1 MSRLIQKCFIFA
13 VFLLPIAGHGIAAIA
28 GSDDARFFL
37 HWSMLIASLIGSG
50 FGCLIVC
57 GAAALRKKHDICD
70 DLLLFAVVNS
80 LIQWL
85 TPAVQFVHF
94 IVLIFILGGAIL
106 SALLAYLQQK
116 FNFQESEPSDKS
128 DQSDKKHG

>member
-1 MSRLIQKCFIFA
+1 MKKLYFTIA
-13 VFLLPIAGHGIAAIA
+13 ALLLPIAGHGIMAIA
-28 GSDDARFFL
+28 GNEDARFFL
-37 HWSMLIASLIGSG
+37 HWSMLIASLIGFG

-70 DLLLFAVVNS
+70 DLLLFAIINS
-80 LIQWL
+80 FIQWL

-94 IVLIFILGGAIL
+94 IVVIFIIGGAIL

-116 FNFQESEPSDKS
+116 IDFPESEPSDKS

>member
-1 MSRLIQKCFIFA
+1 MKKLYFTIA
-13 VFLLPIAGHGIAAIA
+13 ALLLPIAGHGIMAIA
-28 GSDDARFFL
+28 GNEDARFFL
-37 HWSMLIASLIGSG
+37 HWSMLIASLIGSS

-70 DLLLFAVVNS
+70 DLLLFSVVNS

-94 IVLIFILGGAIL
+94 IIVIFILGGAIL
-106 SALLAYLQQK
+106 SALLAYLQHK
-116 FNFQESEPSDKS
+116 TNPPEK
-128 DQSDKKHG
+128 

>member
-1 MSRLIQKCFIFA
+1 MKKLIFKLA
-13 VFLLPIAGHGIAAIA
+13 VFLLPIAGHGIMAIL
-28 GSDDARFFL
+28 GNEDARFFL

-57 GAAALRKKHDICD
+57 GAAALREKYDICD
-70 DLLLFAVVNS
+70 DLLLFAIINS

-94 IVLIFILGGAIL
+94 IVLEFILGGAIL
-106 SALLAYLQQK
+106 TTILAWLQQK
-116 FNFQESEPSDKS
+116 IDSSEELK
-128 DQSDKKHG
+128 

>member
-1 MSRLIQKCFIFA
+1 MFSSLEYTDCFADRFRFW
-13 VFLLPIAGHGIAAIA
+13 VF
-28 GSDDARFFL
+28 DR
-37 HWSMLIASLIGSG
+37 
-50 FGCLIVC
+50 C

-106 SALLAYLQQK
+106 TTILAWLQQK
-116 FNFQESEPSDKS
+116 IDSSEELR
-128 DQSDKKHG
+128 

>member
-1 MSRLIQKCFIFA
+1 MGRLIQKSFTLSIFI
-13 VFLLPIAGHGIAAIA
+13 LPIAGHGIMAIA
-28 GSDDARFFL
+28 GNEEARFFL
-37 HWSMLIASLIGSG
+37 HWSMLIASLIGSVL
-50 FGCLIVC
+50 GCLIVC

-106 SALLAYLQQK
+106 TTFLAWLQQK
-116 FNFQESEPSDKS
+116 IDPSEELK
-128 DQSDKKHG
+128 

>member
-1 MSRLIQKCFIFA
+1 MKKLYFSIAAL
-13 VFLLPIAGHGIAAIA
+13 LLPIAGHGIMAIA
-28 GSDDARFFL
+28 GNEDARFFL
-37 HWSMLIASLIGSG
+37 HWSMLLVTLIGSG
-50 FGCLIVC
+50 FGGLIVC

-106 SALLAYLQQK
+106 TTILAWLQQK
-116 FNFQESEPSDKS
+116 IDPSEELK
-128 DQSDKKHG
+128 

>member
-13 VFLLPIAGHGIAAIA
+13 VFLLPIAGHGIAIIA

-37 HWSMLIASLIGSG
+37 HWSIILATLIGSG
-50 FGCLIVC
+50 LGLLIVK
-57 GAAALRKKHDICD
+57 GIAMLRADHDICED
-70 DLLLFAVVNS
+70 MLFFAIINS

-106 SALLAYLQQK
+106 SAFLAYLQQK
-116 FNFQESEPSDKS
+116 INS
-128 DQSDKKHG
+128 